1 MSLKPV
7 DRERVQ
13 KRSVRPSQPETNTTI
28 EVPEYVANVIAR
40 VDEIVAGTGRR
51 MLPGMSEVVLR
62 CLNLDDH
69 PANVEDVFLWLYK
82 QGIKVGNSSVRSAL
96 ASLCRDGMA
105 KVVPAP
111 IDAVRPGP
119 RSEFYQITDLGRDV
133 LKKTDELL
141 NLIPV
146 PSNPKRKE
154 MA

>member
-1 MSLKPV
+1 MQ
-7 DRERVQ
+7 RVAAEL
-13 KRSVRPSQPETNTTI
+13 RI
-28 EVPEYVANVIAR
+28 EVPR
-40 VDEIVAGTGRR
+40 SQGRIT
-51 MLPGMSEVVLR
+51 SE
-62 CLNLDDH
+62 DH
-69 PANVEDVFLWLYK
+69 GN
-82 QGIKVGNSSVRSAL
+82 NSSVRSAL